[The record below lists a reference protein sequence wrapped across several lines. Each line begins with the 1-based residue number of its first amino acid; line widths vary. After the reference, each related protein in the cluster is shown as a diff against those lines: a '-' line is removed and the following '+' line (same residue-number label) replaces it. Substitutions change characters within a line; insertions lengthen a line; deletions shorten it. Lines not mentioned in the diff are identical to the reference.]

1 LAIVFVL
8 WFLVFIQFGSA
19 ALVLFLVRGLG
30 LGLGL
35 VRREGFMSSGV
46 SILKFGVQ
54 CTKKFVSI
62 FSFLL
67 SYFYM
72 KMSDAR
78 RNQDDGDDDVD
89 WGISEAEQ
97 KAALARL
104 QILVNAQGP
113 ATASQN
119 SRRGALIVPNIP
131 KDGKTD
137 LLK

>member
-1 LAIVFVL
+1 
-8 WFLVFIQFGSA
+8 
-19 ALVLFLVRGLG
+19 
-30 LGLGL
+30 
-35 VRREGFMSSGV
+35 
-46 SILKFGVQ
+46 
-54 CTKKFVSI
+54 
-62 FSFLL
+62 
-67 SYFYM
+67 M